1 MSAFSVMLLKH
12 PQCLP
17 AAWSWIHSGY
27 QNMCVLQ
34 QKTTT
39 ELSYLDLL

>member
-17 AAWSWIHSGY
+17 AAWSWSHSGY